1 MMARSASSRS
11 LTRTVLFWVHL
22 ACGIAAGLIIL
33 VMSATGVALT
43 YEKQLLS
50 WADQR
55 SLPSTIEPAG
65 TALPVD
71 SLVGLAELATPG
83 KRATAVIVSS
93 APTAPVKVAFGR
105 EGALLLDPYRGT
117 VLGSGDQ
124 AMRASLS
131 TITAWHRWL
140 GATDEGRDTAKAITG
155 ASNLAFLVLV
165 LTGAILWFPRRL
177 TWVQLRAVLWFR
189 RWSTGKARDFNWH
202 NVLGIWSFVPLV
214 FIVASGVVISYRWA
228 GDLVFRAVGEAPP
241 PRSPAP
247 PAEAPRGGT
256 AGGAVGGRA
265 EASSTAGSPGTPN
278 ASAPP
283 AIDFAA
289 LIARASTRVPD
300 WRTINI
306 PLPVSASRPVA
317 LAIDR
322 GNGGQPQ
329 RRGTLTINVA
339 TGTEESWAPFA
350 SLSAGRR
357 ARSFLRFAHT
367 GEYFGVLGQ
376 TIAGLATLATVI
388 LVWTGV
394 ALAWRRMLGALR
406 RQRPLPA
413 SNR

>member
-1 MMARSASSRS
+1 M
-11 LTRTVLFWVHL
+11 
-22 ACGIAAGLIIL
+22 
-33 VMSATGVALT
+33 
-43 YEKQLLS
+43 
-50 WADQR
+50 
-55 SLPSTIEPAG
+55 
-65 TALPVD
+65 
-71 SLVGLAELATPG
+71 
-83 KRATAVIVSS
+83 
-93 APTAPVKVAFGR
+93 
-105 EGALLLDPYRGT
+105 
-117 VLGSGDQ
+117 
-124 AMRASLS
+124 
-131 TITAWHRWL
+131 
-140 GATDEGRDTAKAITG
+140 
-155 ASNLAFLVLV
+155 
-165 LTGAILWFPRRL
+165 
-177 TWVQLRAVLWFR
+177 
-189 RWSTGKARDFNWH
+189 
-202 NVLGIWSFVPLV
+202 
-214 FIVASGVVISYRWA
+214 
-228 GDLVFRAVGEAPP
+228 
-241 PRSPAP
+241 
-247 PAEAPRGGT
+247 
-256 AGGAVGGRA
+256 GGRA
-265 EASSTAGSPGTPN
+265 EALSTAGSPGTPN

>member
-1 MMARSASSRS
+1 MTRSAGSQSLIRS
-11 LTRTVLFWVHL
+11 ILFWIHL
-22 ACGIAAGLIIL
+22 CCGIAAAVIIL

-43 YEKQLLS
+43 YEKQLLA

-55 SLPSTIEPAG
+55 SLPSAIEAAG
-65 TALPVD
+65 DRLSLD
-71 SLVGLAELATPG
+71 SLVRVAERATPD
-83 KRATAVIVSS
+83 KQATAVLVAST
-93 APTAPVKVAFGR
+93 PTAPVKVAFGR

-140 GATDEGRDTAKAITG
+140 GATDKGRDTAKAITG

-241 PRSPAP
+241 ARGPAP
-247 PAEAPRGGT
+247 PAEAPRERN
-256 AGGAVGGRA
+256 AGGAAAGRTDA
-265 EASSTAGSPGTPN
+265 PSAAGADGMPN
-278 ASAPP
+278 VSAPP
-283 AIDFAA
+283 AIA
-289 LIARASTRVPD
+289 LEPLLARASARVPD
-300 WRTINI
+300 WHTINI
-306 PLPVSASRPVA
+306 PLPFTASRPVA
-317 LAIDR
+317 LTIDR

-329 RRGTLTINVA
+329 RRGTLTLHPV
-339 TGTEESWAPFA
+339 TGAEESWAPFA

-367 GEYFGVLGQ
+367 GEYFGVVGQ
-376 TIAGLATLATVI
+376 TIAGLATLATVV

-413 SNR
+413 SNL